1 MWAPRSA
8 NLAFYVFLLMS
19 VHWDHREPLC
29 EWLSD
34 HLYISLMVN
43 FIGASIEKMP
53 VSLNLPLLQLE
64 EGEHF
69 AKMVIDMGEDAGES
83 LAKGYLALGLTYSLQ
98 ATDGELLVCQMCYME
113 SICSKSS
120 VQAMGMY

>member
-1 MWAPRSA
+1 
-8 NLAFYVFLLMS
+8 
-19 VHWDHREPLC
+19 
-29 EWLSD
+29 
-34 HLYISLMVN
+34 MVN

-53 VSLNLPLLQLE
+53 VSLNLCLLQLE

-69 AKMVIDMGEDAGES
+69 AKMVIDLGEDAGES

-98 ATDGELLVCQMCYME
+98 ATDGELPVCQVCYME

-120 VQAMGMY
+120 VQAVGIYWKICCFQC